1 MTYSKATTWKPNTF
15 QDLFPQL
22 AFDGANILD
31 IGNCLRHRWHGTPD
45 NCSRLIMD
53 YDASTNPDVVGDVCS
68 MNKEWTE
75 VFDTVLAVSLLEH
88 VYDPFKAAA
97 ELHRVL
103 KPGGLLFGGVP
114 FIFPYHA
121 SPGHYKDYW
130 RFSEDG
136 IEELLTKFDS
146 VDIFAK
152 RSVGNTASKFMPRRL
167 SWMAKPLLNF
177 LDKKASKFQ
186 VSYYYFLAK
195 KNHDTQ
201 LSNG

>member
-1 MTYSKATTWKPNTF
+1 M
-15 QDLFPQL
+15 
-22 AFDGANILD
+22 
-31 IGNCLRHRWHGTPD
+31 HG
-45 NCSRLIMD
+45 
-53 YDASTNPDVVGDVCS
+53 VGDVCS

-152 RSVGNTASKFMPRRL
+152 RSMGNTASKFMPKRI
-167 SWMAKPLLNF
+167 SWLAKPLLNL

-186 VSYYYFLAK
+186 VSYYYSLAK
-195 KNHDTQ
+195 KTMIPSCRMAKLRRVRLLLAGFGFVFHFNH
-201 LSNG
+201 GYH